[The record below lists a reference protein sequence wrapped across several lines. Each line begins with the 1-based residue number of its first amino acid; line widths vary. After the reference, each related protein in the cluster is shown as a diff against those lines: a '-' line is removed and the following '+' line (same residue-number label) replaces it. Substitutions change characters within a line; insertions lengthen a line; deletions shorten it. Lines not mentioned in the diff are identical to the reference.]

1 VSGSDVDTRPAAA
14 PHNLADLVRASA
26 VRGPDDIALVY
37 GSGPTR
43 VELSWAEIDRQVDAL
58 AAGLL
63 AELHLHAGDRVAL
76 TLANSPA
83 FVISYFAVLRAGLV
97 AVPINI
103 GYTAREM
110 ARLLGDAD
118 VKAVLCDDDRV
129 PAVEEAVA
137 ETHRAVVDPAGLDA
151 LIAGGRSERQVTAAT
166 GGEDVAVLLFTSGTS
181 GRPKGA
187 MLSHRALL
195 ANIDQCSRL
204 DPAPMRAADVVLLVL
219 PLFHVYGLNAG
230 LGMVA
235 ATGARA
241 VLVDR
246 FDAQATLDVVA
257 SEGVTNIPGA
267 PPMYV
272 AWAALPDGD
281 LRASMSGVRLLASGA
296 APLPVAVLERLA
308 SETGITVAEGYGLT
322 ETAPVVASV
331 LAAPR
336 VKPGSV
342 GRPIPGVEV
351 RLVDEPGQPISAE
364 DDTGEIEVRG
374 ANLFSGYWPDGS
386 GGPGHEGWWAT
397 GDVAYAD
404 DDGDLFLV
412 DRRVELVLVSGF
424 NVYPR
429 EIEDVIAEHPG
440 VAEVAVIAVPD
451 AETGE
456 AVKAYVVARPGHE
469 LSAEDITGHCAT
481 RLARFKR
488 PTVVAVVDELPHSS
502 TGKVAKGELR
512 APSSHLSPRRGNR

>member
-1 VSGSDVDTRPAAA
+1 M
-14 PHNLADLVRASA
+14 
-26 VRGPDDIALVY
+26 
-37 GSGPTR
+37 
-43 VELSWAEIDRQVDAL
+43 
-58 AAGLL
+58 L
-63 AELHLHAGDRVAL
+63 AE
-76 TLANSPA
+76 
-83 FVISYFAVLRAGLV
+83 
-97 AVPINI
+97 
-103 GYTAREM
+103 
-110 ARLLGDAD
+110 
-118 VKAVLCDDDRV
+118 
-129 PAVEEAVA
+129 
-137 ETHRAVVDPAGLDA
+137 
-151 LIAGGRSERQVTAAT
+151 
-166 GGEDVAVLLFTSGTS
+166 
-181 GRPKGA
+181 
-187 MLSHRALL
+187 
-195 ANIDQCSRL
+195 
-204 DPAPMRAADVVLLVL
+204 DVVLLVL

-246 FDAQATLDVVA
+246 FDARATLDLVA
-257 SEGVTNIPGA
+257 AEGVTNIPGA

-281 LRASMSGVRLLASGA
+281 LSAMSRVRLLASGA
-296 APLPVAVLERLA
+296 APLPVAVRERVA
-308 SETGITVAEGYGLT
+308 SETGIMVAEGYGLT

-336 VKPGSV
+336 AKPGSV

-351 RLVDEPGQPISAE
+351 RLVDQPGQPISAD

-374 ANLFSGYWPDGS
+374 ANLFSGYWPDRR
-386 GGPGHEGWWAT
+386 GGPDGEGWWAT

-429 EIEDVIAEHPG
+429 EIEDVIAQHPR

-456 AVKAYVVARPGHE
+456 AVKAYVVARPGHD
-469 LSAEDITGHCAT
+469 LSADDIARHCVP

-488 PTVVAVVDELPHSS
+488 PTIIALVDELPHSS
-502 TGKVAKGELR
+502 IGKVAKGALR
-512 APSSHLSPRRGNR
+512 SPSSPPTAEAGNR